1 MSAQCCG
8 NVINGLVAI
17 LMVFVSHMILKTWAS
32 QVQVLGLL
40 TGQEGR
46 ITLEG
51 IKNELK
57 TLLILK
63 LSVDGIDR

>member
-1 MSAQCCG
+1 
-8 NVINGLVAI
+8 
-17 LMVFVSHMILKTWAS
+17 MVFVSHMILKTWAS